1 MPSRWLSRTSTGP
14 TPRQLELLDYLLA
27 PGHALGVPVALTCR
41 SEEPV
46 NATVAGWLDRL
57 QRNPRVRRLDLPSF
71 SEAETAEQI
80 ELLLGARP
88 PRRLVADTFAR
99 SESNAF
105 FTEQLVAASA
115 TGEDHELPAG
125 LTSLLLSR
133 TGHVTGTGREILAVL
148 AVAARPLNE
157 PTLALLCQRPV
168 RDVRDALR
176 DLRARWLLRRPDDA
190 GPTRKSAQ
198 PCSSAARPRACHV
211 TNILRKLGV
220 TTRVQAAAV
229 AERAGLLLAD

>member
-1 MPSRWLSRTSTGP
+1 
-14 TPRQLELLDYLLA
+14 
-27 PGHALGVPVALTCR
+27 LGVPVALTCR

-190 GPTRKSAQ
+190 GRRKTNSEIG
-198 PCSSAARPRACHV
+198 AALFISRKTASVHV